1 MLKGF
6 FDRMRK
12 GKLYAGKKEP
22 AIVVHFHYKGHTYI
36 LEEFDLDFRQDVN
49 DKNKPDGDTYG
60 GLLTLSISEEPKE
73 ALFSW
78 MMNTLERQ
86 DGEIRFLMNEEKIT
100 EGALMQ
106 IVFKDAYCISFQQ
119 GMSPQGSG
127 VMTTFVIS
135 PRHLRIDKEIF
146 ENKWK
151 RFSL

>member
-6 FDRMRK
+6 FDRLRK

-22 AIVVHFHYKGHTYI
+22 SVVVHFIYKEHIYV

-60 GLLTLSISEEPKE
+60 GLLTLTISEEPKE
-73 ALFSW
+73 ELFKW
-78 MMNTLERQ
+78 MMNTLDKQ
-86 DGEIRFLMNEEKIT
+86 SGEIRFLANNGKIT

-106 IVFKDAYCISFQQ
+106 LSFKDAYCISFQQ
-119 GMSPQGSG
+119 VMSPQGAG
-127 VMTTFVIS
+127 VLTTFVLS
-135 PRHLRIDKEIF
+135 PRHLQIDTEAF

-151 RFSL
+151 RF